1 MSGWLWRF
9 SEEWRRLSVH
19 FLFYD
24 ESELPCFIGVEQY
37 AIHKDTHFIG
47 TNMHMHMYY
56 INIFTHKQAA
66 QQKRNAVV
74 SPAASDWQISPQVV
88 PPEVLS
94 LLALLITKY
103 KN

>member
-1 MSGWLWRF
+1 
-9 SEEWRRLSVH
+9 
-19 FLFYD
+19 
-24 ESELPCFIGVEQY
+24 
-37 AIHKDTHFIG
+37 
-47 TNMHMHMYY
+47 MHTHMYY

-74 SPAASDWQISPQVV
+74 APAASDWQISPQVV